1 VARIENNATVNTA
14 EIGSIKKWVLG
25 ARPRTLPAAIAPV
38 VVGTTLIRAHG
49 RGVDRHLHWINA
61 VLALAV
67 SLLLQIAVNYAN
79 DYSDGIRGTDEVRV
93 GPIRLVASGVAT
105 ARAVK
110 SAALITFALAAA
122 CGAILAA
129 RTSWWIILVGAL
141 AIVAAWTYTGTAK
154 PYGYMGFGEI
164 SVFTF
169 FGVVA
174 TMGSYFAQ
182 SQALTARAFL
192 VSLPMG
198 ALSCA
203 ILSINNLRDR
213 PKDQLVGKR
222 TLAVRLGDKRA
233 RLLFVGLIL
242 LAHVASIL
250 AVVITPW
257 TLISLALIP
266 GSVSVSRA
274 VLMGASG
281 RELIPLLGKTG
292 RLQMLFALCLA
303 IAFCA

>member
-1 VARIENNATVNTA
+1 MVNTA
-14 EIGSIKKWVLG
+14 EIGSLKKWVLG

-38 VVGTTLIRAHG
+38 VVGTTLIRTHG
-49 RGVDRHLHWINA
+49 DKHLHWINA
-61 VLALAV
+61 LLALAV

-79 DYSDGIRGTDEVRV
+79 DYSDGIRGTDKVRV
-93 GPIRLVASGVAT
+93 GPIRLVASGASS

-110 SAALITFALAAA
+110 SAAFITFALAAA
-122 CGAILAA
+122 CGAVLAA
-129 RTSWWIILVGAL
+129 RTSWWLILVGAI
-141 AIVAAWTYTGTAK
+141 AIVAAWTYTGTSK

-164 SVFTF
+164 SVFVF

-182 SQALTARAFL
+182 SKALTARAFL

-213 PKDQLVGKR
+213 PKDELVGKH
-222 TLAVRLGDKRA
+222 TLAVRMGDTKA
-233 RLLFVGLIL
+233 RYLYVALIA
-242 LAHVASIL
+242 LAHAASVL
-250 AVVITPW
+250 AATITPW
-257 TLISLALIP
+257 TLLTLALLP
-266 GSVSVSRA
+266 LSVGVSRA
-274 VLMGASG
+274 VLAGAAG
-281 RELIPLLGKTG
+281 RDLIPLLGKTG

-303 IAFCA
+303 IAFCI

>member
-1 VARIENNATVNTA
+1 MVNTA

-38 VVGTTLIRAHG
+38 VVGTTLIRTHG
-49 RGVDRHLHWINA
+49 DKHLHWINA
-61 VLALAV
+61 LLALAV

-79 DYSDGIRGTDEVRV
+79 DYSDGIRGTDKVRV
-93 GPIRLVASGVAT
+93 GPIRLVASGASS

-110 SAALITFALAAA
+110 SAAFITFALAAA
-122 CGAILAA
+122 CGGVLAA
-129 RTSWWIILVGAL
+129 RTSWWLILVGAI
-141 AIVAAWTYTGTAK
+141 AIVAAWTYTGTSK

-164 SVFTF
+164 SVFVF

-182 SQALTARAFL
+182 SKALTARAFL

-213 PKDQLVGKR
+213 PKDELVGKH
-222 TLAVRLGDKRA
+222 TLAVRMGDTKA
-233 RLLFVGLIL
+233 RYLYVALIA
-242 LAHVASIL
+242 LAHAASVL
-250 AVVITPW
+250 AATITPW
-257 TLISLALIP
+257 TLLTLALLP
-266 GSVSVSRA
+266 LSVGVSRA
-274 VLMGASG
+274 VLAGAAG
-281 RELIPLLGKTG
+281 RDLIPLLGKTG
-292 RLQMLFALCLA
+292 RLQMLFALSLA
-303 IAFCA
+303 IAFCV

>member
-1 VARIENNATVNTA
+1 MVNTA

-38 VVGTTLIRAHG
+38 VVGTTLIRTHG
-49 RGVDRHLHWINA
+49 DKHLHWINA
-61 VLALAV
+61 LLALAV

-79 DYSDGIRGTDEVRV
+79 DYSDGIRGTDKVRV
-93 GPIRLVASGVAT
+93 GPIRLVASGASS

-110 SAALITFALAAA
+110 SAAFITFALAAA
-122 CGAILAA
+122 CGAVLAA
-129 RTSWWIILVGAL
+129 RTSWWLILVGAI
-141 AIVAAWTYTGTAK
+141 AIVAAWTYTGTSK

-164 SVFTF
+164 SVFVF

-182 SQALTARAFL
+182 SKALTARAFL

-213 PKDQLVGKR
+213 PKDELVGKH
-222 TLAVRLGDKRA
+222 TLAVRMGDTKA
-233 RLLFVGLIL
+233 RYLYVALIA
-242 LAHVASIL
+242 LAHAASVL
-250 AVVITPW
+250 AATITPW
-257 TLISLALIP
+257 TLLTLALLP
-266 GSVSVSRA
+266 LSVGVSRA
-274 VLMGASG
+274 VLAGAAG
-281 RELIPLLGKTG
+281 RDLIPLLGKTG

-303 IAFCA
+303 IAFCI